1 MSEEDKFRYSLPTDM
16 DEYANTYFATH
27 VKETDLKRQILMEN
41 LMSDNLGQ
49 VEKLDDFVRDF
60 LKDKCK
66 QKDWEWMSH
75 LKNINRRIPV

>member
-1 MSEEDKFRYSLPTDM
+1 
-16 DEYANTYFATH
+16 
-27 VKETDLKRQILMEN
+27 MEN